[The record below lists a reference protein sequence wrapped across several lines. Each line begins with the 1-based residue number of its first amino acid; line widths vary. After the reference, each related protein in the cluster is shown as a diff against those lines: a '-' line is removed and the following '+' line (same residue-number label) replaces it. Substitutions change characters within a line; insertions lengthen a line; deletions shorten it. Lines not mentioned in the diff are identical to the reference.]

1 MRSDPPFS
9 GALRAR
15 HPRTIYTF
23 WVRAL
28 DPQRWSL
35 LTHLSLR
42 EGSDL
47 DPTSAAVGRMKWR
60 HVVLIVFGVAASTSL
75 YILIPFPDS
84 SAVPVLVL
92 MEAYAPFLLLLM
104 HGWYFAMPG
113 VMLAIS
119 GMLVL
124 GIWRVWFE
132 AAHQNRAIKGALP
145 PWPTSPSDEKLS
157 LVVGE
162 VHHPVE
168 AREVARPKW
177 LVIPERGL
185 FTGMAIFGAVGSG
198 KTSACMRPFAE
209 QLFSLERY
217 GPGASGG
224 GPGVGSQ
231 RRFLP

>member
-1 MRSDPPFS
+1 
-9 GALRAR
+9 
-15 HPRTIYTF
+15 
-23 WVRAL
+23 
-28 DPQRWSL
+28 
-35 LTHLSLR
+35 
-42 EGSDL
+42 
-47 DPTSAAVGRMKWR
+47 MKWR

-145 PWPTSPSDEKLS
+145 P
-157 LVVGE
+157 
-162 VHHPVE
+162 
-168 AREVARPKW
+168 
-177 LVIPERGL
+177 
-185 FTGMAIFGAVGSG
+185 
-198 KTSACMRPFAE
+198 
-209 QLFSLERY
+209 
-217 GPGASGG
+217 PG
-224 GPGVGSQ
+224 
-231 RRFLP
+231 RLPHRTRSCL